1 MESGSSRAARR
12 SAMLAQHLAHQQPL
26 PSPSQLETAQC
37 LSYVS
42 PKEAAGSPSF
52 NPRQLQKLLDAHNM
66 ETRAEMYELFKDN
79 KVFWPNKDAKI
90 GGQLYTAMDYNTTKE
105 DQRNATFDRI
115 LFLRDRGHFKGWL
128 TSDDPREIG
137 KKVAMHEALGVYDH
151 SIGVK
156 LGVHIHLW
164 SAAMFEAVS
173 IYDHSMGI
181 KLGVHIHLWG
191 GAVKYLGTKRHHDKW
206 LKRTEDYDV
215 AGCFA
220 LTELGHGSNV
230 RGIET
235 EATYDAGAQ
244 EFVINTPCETAQ
256 KYWIGGAAQASG
268 QHANMTVCFAQLHI
282 EGKNQGVH
290 AFVVPLRDKQGQPMP
305 GIRIADCGH
314 KIGLNGVDNGRIWF
328 DHVRISR
335 EALLNRVADVSPE
348 GKYESAI
355 KDPDQRFAALM
366 APLTSGR
373 VTIAISAINQ
383 CKIGLATALR
393 YSLSRRAFALK
404 PDAPEE
410 LLLDYPS
417 HQRRLLPLLAKT
429 YAMNFANNSM
439 KLLYIR
445 RQPSD
450 AKVIHVQSSGYKAM
464 FSWHMLRTLQECRE
478 ACGGMGIASNN
489 RIGQLKAEHDVMS
502 TFEGDNNVL
511 MQQVSKAML
520 GDYFAAKK
528 ARKPIVGLG
537 MEHVNGPRPQIP
549 ASLGSSQLRD
559 PELQLLLFQLRERD
573 LLERLAGDISQRL
586 GRGTAMVDAF
596 NESYQ
601 LATDLGKAHAERE
614 VLETCSAIV
623 KAQRPGPLK
632 DVLENLRTL
641 YALVTV
647 DEDAVFLRYAYIM
660 ADQAQAVH
668 REVAALCNDVRP
680 HTYGLVEAFGL
691 PPHMLGPI
699 AFDWVDYNS
708 WHNTR
713 EAAVSEQRHR
723 AKNVNGQS
731 VAAYAS

>member
-12 SAMLAQHLAHQQPL
+12 SAMLAQHLAQQQRS
-26 PSPSQLETAQC
+26 PSPSSQLEVAQC
-37 LSYVS
+37 LNYVS
-42 PKEAAGSPSF
+42 PEEAAGSPSF
-52 NPRQLQKLLDAHNM
+52 DPRQLQKLLDAHNM

-90 GGQLYTAMDYNTTKE
+90 GGQLYTAMDYNTSKE

-128 TSDDPREIG
+128 TSDDPKEIG

-156 LGVHIHLW
+156 LGEWLTNDDHDAVLRK
-164 SAAMFEAVS
+164 AAMFEAVS
-173 IYDHSMGI
+173 VYDHSMGI

-215 AGCFA
+215 
-220 LTELGHGSNV
+220 

-235 EATYDAGAQ
+235 EATYDTGTQ
-244 EFVINTPCETAQ
+244 EFV
-256 KYWIGGAAQASG
+256 
-268 QHANMTVCFAQLHI
+268 HANMTVCFAQLHI

-290 AFVVPLRDKQGQPMP
+290 AFVVPLRDNQGQPMP

-328 DHVRISR
+328 DHVRIPR
-335 EALLNRVADVSPE
+335 EALLNRVADVSPV

-520 GDYFAAKK
+520 GDYFVAKK
-528 ARKPIVGLG
+528 ARKPIAGLG
-537 MEHVNGPRPQIP
+537 MEHMNGPRPQIP

-559 PELQLLLFQLRERD
+559 PELQLVLFQLRERD

-614 VLETCSAIV
+614 VLEACSAVV

-680 HTYGLVEAFGL
+680 HTFGLVEAFGL

-713 EAAVSEQRHR
+713 EAAASEQRHM
-723 AKNVNGQS
+723 AKNVNGHS